1 MNLNSLKAYLSDP
14 VDNTSLVIFR
24 MAFGLL
30 LAAEAFGAIMTGWV
44 RRVFIEPEF
53 TFTFIGFEWLQ
64 PLPGFGMYAYYILM
78 GVAGLMVLTGYYYR
92 IGLSIYTMMWWC
104 VYLMQKTSYNNHYY
118 LLILLCFMMLL
129 VPAHRNASF
138 DAHKGRVPVATTC
151 PRWCIEIF
159 KLQLLIVFT
168 YAALAK
174 LYPGW
179 LNGDFISTSFAAK
192 SHYPI
197 IGDLLQQKW
206 LQKLVIYGGIAYD
219 LTVIPL
225 LYWSKTRK
233 LGVAVS
239 VVFHLFNSAVF
250 GIGIFPYL
258 MLGSL
263 ALFFPMKPYNA
274 KVPGYLTEPVPT
286 IHHTPRILYPLL
298 SVYFIWQLWLPVR
311 HYFIPGDVFK
321 TEEGHRMAWRMMLR
335 TKYGSIN
342 YKVVDRT
349 SGESWIVDP
358 RDYLTQ
364 KQYSKLA
371 ARPDMIW
378 QFAQYLERK
387 HAEQGKTELE
397 IYANTN
403 AYLNGN
409 PLDPVI
415 KPDVDLLSVRFQR
428 FGHNHWIT
436 IDN

>member
-1 MNLNSLKAYLSDP
+1 MNSNSLKAYLSDP

-64 PLPGFGMYAYYILM
+64 PLPGFGMYVYYILM
-78 GVAGLMVLTGYYYR
+78 GIAGLMVLTGYYYR
-92 IGLSIYTMMWWC
+92 IGLGIYTLMWWC

-129 VPAHRNASF
+129 VPAHRNGSF
-138 DAHKGRVPVATTC
+138 DAHQGRVPVATTC

-197 IGDLLQQKW
+197 IGDLLQQRW

-225 LYWSKTRK
+225 LYWSQDPKVWSGSLGGFSSVQFGGFRHRHFSIPDAGFAVLVLSHETIQLQGTRIYHQACANHPSHPAN
-233 LGVAVS
+233 GISTA
-239 VVFHLFNSAVF
+239 F
-250 GIGIFPYL
+250 GIL
-258 MLGSL
+258 HL
-263 ALFFPMKPYNA
+263 A
-274 KVPGYLTEPVPT
+274 T
-286 IHHTPRILYPLL
+286 
-298 SVYFIWQLWLPVR
+298 
-311 HYFIPGDVFK
+311 
-321 TEEGHRMAWRMMLR
+321 
-335 TKYGSIN
+335 
-342 YKVVDRT
+342 
-349 SGESWIVDP
+349 
-358 RDYLTQ
+358 
-364 KQYSKLA
+364 LA
-371 ARPDMIW
+371 T
-378 QFAQYLERK
+378 
-387 HAEQGKTELE
+387 G
-397 IYANTN
+397 
-403 AYLNGN
+403 
-409 PLDPVI
+409 
-415 KPDVDLLSVRFQR
+415 
-428 FGHNHWIT
+428 
-436 IDN
+436 